1 MRRSVIKDEIKNIKS
16 GKKELKEFGITFAIV
31 FGLFGVLFWWRHKP
45 YFYYLF
51 FVSVFFMFFGLFLP
65 IALKPIQKIWMAVA
79 LVMGS
84 IMTKVILFILFY
96 LVITPIGIICRLSG
110 KDILDLKLDKAKTSY
125 WIKRE
130 KSIIN
135 KSRYEKQY

>member
-96 LVITPIGIICRLSG
+96 LVITPIGIICRLLG
-110 KDILDLKLDKAKTSY
+110 NGILDLKLDKTKKSY

-130 KSIIN
+130 KSIID
-135 KSRYEKQY
+135 KSRYEKQF